1 MRHIGK
7 LIEDVVRSQRW
18 PIKEFASKLNTDRRN
33 IYNIFNRESIDTSL
47 LMKISELLNH
57 NFFLYF
63 EPKINEPLKNQL
75 IEEQLISKT
84 NPPQQEISE
93 LKEKFNQMQKELEEM
108 RELMSKMRAVPKS
121 KKPRRTDKKK

>member
-57 NFFLYF
+57 NFVLYF
-63 EPKINEPLKNQL
+63 EPKINEPLKNQH
-75 IEEQLISKT
+75 IEEQLIST

-93 LKEKFNQMQKELEEM
+93 LKEKFNQLQKELEEM
-108 RELMSKMRAVPKS
+108 RKLMAKMNAVPKHE
-121 KKPRRTDKKK
+121 KARRTVKGK

>member
-63 EPKINEPLKNQL
+63 DPEINVPLKNAPF
-75 IEEQLISKT
+75 EEQSVSYT
-84 NPPQQEISE
+84 NTPEQEISV
-93 LKEKFNQMQKELEEM
+93 LKEKFNQLQKELEEM
-108 RELMSKMRAVPKS
+108 RKLMAKMNAVPKPE
-121 KKPRRTDKKK
+121 KARRADKNR

>member
-1 MRHIGK
+1 
-7 LIEDVVRSQRW
+7 
-18 PIKEFASKLNTDRRN
+18 
-33 IYNIFNRESIDTSL
+33 
-47 LMKISELLNH
+47 MKISELLNH